1 MTEPLFDALN
11 HRADLE
17 RDLLGGFGSGVKV
30 GDLYDAMVGNWRTE
44 LLDAQQSARSLG
56 ALSLAIQ
63 PRIEFPDFGR
73 QIAEAIGEYQV
84 GIGQGLAEQLAAS
97 IKPIALAATSSLVS
111 AFQDASEEERAAEEA
126 MWKMGWWMPQTVSM
140 RFFMRVGRLALAGK
154 RVDVRKAMVGLAR
167 SRDLSQVVDGWLEIE
182 PFRARRRFLLDGLK
196 DHRRRRFRVSIPTM
210 LPLIEGIAVDAFT
223 PGAIHGP
230 KPAFEAAALV
240 DAATGP
246 ALADTVT
253 ALYAR
258 HDFSAVASGSRQL
271 NRHLILHG
279 RSTGYGTEDN
289 SVKVLLA
296 GQRLR
301 ARAGRLALRPSRH
314 LTADP
319 DPRSRRQR
327 TGSGQHTQLSG
338 RRRVEVPHG

>member
-1 MTEPLFDALN
+1 MSSVTEPLLDALKN
-11 HRADLE
+11 RADLE

-30 GDLYDAMVGNWRTE
+30 GDLYDAMVGNWRME
-44 LLDAQQSARSLG
+44 LLEAQQSAIAGVSEALSRTMAASSLG

-126 MWKMGWWMPQTVSM
+126 LWKMGWWMPQTVSM

-167 SRDLSQVVDGWLEIE
+167 SRDLSQVVDGWLELE
-182 PFRARRRFLLDGLK
+182 PFHARRRFLLDGLK
-196 DHRRRRFRVSIPTM
+196 DHRRRRFRVSIPTL

-223 PGAIHGP
+223 PGATQGP

-246 ALADTVT
+246 AMADTVT

-279 RSTGYGTEDN
+279 RSTGYGTEEN

-296 GQRLR
+296 LDT
-301 ARAGRLALRPSRH
+301 LAYFIEERDR
-314 LTADP
+314 TAKEGE
-319 DPRSRRQR
+319 R
-327 TGSGQHTQLSG
+327 T
-338 RRRVEVPHG
+338 